1 MIVVAVVAAGPC
13 FVVAGV
19 LQQRESS
26 TRPADNLF
34 HRPRHRPRRLL
45 SRVWQ
50 VISAWL
56 PGRGLANGTALDDDP
71 TARAGNTRT
80 AAREPIMT
88 IAACVG
94 STAAAIV
101 GVLALAGCG
110 NAAAPSGA
118 PAVLDQLPG
127 S

>member
-1 MIVVAVVAAGPC
+1 
-13 FVVAGV
+13 
-19 LQQRESS
+19 
-26 TRPADNLF
+26 
-34 HRPRHRPRRLL
+34 
-45 SRVWQ
+45 
-50 VISAWL
+50 
-56 PGRGLANGTALDDDP
+56 
-71 TARAGNTRT
+71 
-80 AAREPIMT
+80 MT